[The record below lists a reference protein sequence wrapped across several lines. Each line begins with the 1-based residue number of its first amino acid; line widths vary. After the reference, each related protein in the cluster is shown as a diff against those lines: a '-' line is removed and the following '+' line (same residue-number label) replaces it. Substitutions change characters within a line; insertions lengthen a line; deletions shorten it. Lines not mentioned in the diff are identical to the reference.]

1 MILSGSSIMVTHR
14 AGGAISGVRFSP
26 PRQFL
31 LSHFIGKQDC
41 KTMLILARCDNLVED
56 RPSHSLVPLKLL
68 AEKKEVIFRNNPF
81 EARLKTHKLSGK
93 LKDYYSFSVDYQTR
107 IIFEIRNKN
116 TIWFHYVGTHEI
128 YR

>member
-1 MILSGSSIMVTHR
+1 
-14 AGGAISGVRFSP
+14 
-26 PRQFL
+26 
-31 LSHFIGKQDC
+31 
-41 KTMLILARCDNLVED
+41 MLVLACCVNLVED

-93 LKDYYSFSVDYQTR
+93 LKDYYSFSLDYQTR
-107 IIFEIRNKN
+107 IILEIRDKN
-116 TIWFHYVGTHEI
+116 TVWFHSVGTHEI